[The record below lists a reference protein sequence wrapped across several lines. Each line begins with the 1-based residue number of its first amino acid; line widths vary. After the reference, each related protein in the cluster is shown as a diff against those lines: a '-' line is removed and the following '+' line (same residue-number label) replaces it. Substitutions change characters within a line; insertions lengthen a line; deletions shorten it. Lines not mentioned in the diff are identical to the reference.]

1 MFSIR
6 SGYKP
11 QETQLM
17 DGDHEKK
24 KVQMAENREWKNE
37 KEKLHNK
44 GNKRV
49 VPWGEGETA
58 IATDVVW
65 MPQSQKRT
73 LRFVCWLHLVLS

>member
-24 KVQMAENREWKNE
+24 KVQMAENRE
-37 KEKLHNK
+37 
-44 GNKRV
+44 
-49 VPWGEGETA
+49 
-58 IATDVVW
+58 
-65 MPQSQKRT
+65 
-73 LRFVCWLHLVLS
+73 